1 MSWVEVLSTGRRA
14 GVGKIFQLF
23 LGLCFFGGSAVWAAE
38 LLGAPL
44 VVPLAADAVR
54 VRWRTDVPTG
64 SRVAYGREADRLT
77 DHAEGE
83 LTADHEVELTGL
95 LPATEYFFEVGTAR
109 KKLGRGCFKTG
120 DSPAAIS
127 RQGKGSPLAK
137 SRPSTP
143 VPPVGRLFSSPPPT
157 SKTWGSLS
165 SLPDHY
171 ARHGADFGAKNS
183 DDYARMAWEFR
194 QRAEAEHWQSKVDP
208 TGVIRIYDRRTGSF
222 GAYNRD
228 GTTKTFFK
236 PNSPDYFDR
245 QPGKIVSL

>member
-1 MSWVEVLSTGRRA
+1 MSWVGLLLRGRGA
-14 GVGKIFQLF
+14 GVGKIFLLF
-23 LGLCFFGGSAVWAAE
+23 LGICFFGGSEVRAAE

-54 VRWRTDVPTG
+54 VLWRTDVPTG

-77 DHAEGE
+77 DHAEGG
-83 LTADHEVELTGL
+83 LTAEHAVELTGL

-120 DSPAAIS
+120 DSPASIS
-127 RQGKGSPLAK
+127 RPVKGSPLAK
-137 SRPSTP
+137 SRPSIP
-143 VPPVGRLFSSPPPT
+143 VPPVNRPLSSPPPT

-194 QRAEAEHWQSKVDP
+194 QRAETEHWQSKVDP
-208 TGVIRIYDRRTGSF
+208 TGVMRIFDRRTGSF

-236 PNSPDYFDR
+236 PKSPDYFDR
-245 QPGKIVSL
+245 QPGKNVSL